1 MFRKLFSLFSASKR
15 RRSKRG
21 VTRRKS
27 RKSRTYKMRGG
38 WGGAEPL
45 PDFNKSTSQLG
56 MKGGW

>member
-1 MFRKLFSLFSASKR
+1 MFQKLFSLFTRKTKR

-21 VTRRKS
+21 FSKNKF

-45 PDFNKSTSQLG
+45 KKMDSSLL

>member
-27 RKSRTYKMRGG
+27 RKNRSYKMRGG
-38 WGGAEPL
+38 
-45 PDFNKSTSQLG
+45 
-56 MKGGW
+56 